1 MDEVKIAIVGMGI
14 GKPNAIALDANQRGR
29 VVALCDLDENR
40 MAELAKNLKSPV
52 KTYTDYKSVCQATDV
67 DAIFVGTPNQLHVPV
82 GLEAVRHGKHVLVTK
97 PLADSE
103 TAARQLVDE
112 AEEIGV
118 VNMMSLG
125 HRFGDSCQYLEQLD
139 KDGYFGDLYYAKARS
154 FRRNGIPIWRGKDQ
168 LRLNFI
174 QSGGGAFR
182 DMGVHVLDA
191 SWWLLGTPKPIY
203 ALGAAGAKFGPRGLG
218 YNGSTPNPEIV
229 EQFNTDDYGTGF
241 IVFEGGVSI
250 QIESFWA
257 AHRPNE
263 VQIEIFGTE
272 AGAKTN
278 PLTIY
283 RNSGGQPED
292 LTPEVEKQTL
302 SFERVAE
309 HFISCILDGKTCQ
322 APLQQGLEVQRMMEA
337 ILNSA
342 ETRQPIDLS
351 NQDV

>member
-1 MDEVKIAIVGMGI
+1 MPFLEIKNIKKHFQKKKGGLFSNSFDTVKA
-14 GKPNAIALDANQRGR
+14 
-29 VVALCDLDENR
+29 
-40 MAELAKNLKSPV
+40 
-52 KTYTDYKSVCQATDV
+52 V
-67 DAIFVGTPNQLHVPV
+67 D
-82 GLEAVRHGKHVLVTK
+82 
-97 PLADSE
+97 
-103 TAARQLVDE
+103 
-112 AEEIGV
+112 
-118 VNMMSLG
+118 
-125 HRFGDSCQYLEQLD
+125 
-139 KDGYFGDLYYAKARS
+139 
-154 FRRNGIPIWRGKDQ
+154 
-168 LRLNFI
+168 
-174 QSGGGAFR
+174 
-182 DMGVHVLDA
+182 
-191 SWWLLGTPKPIY
+191 
-203 ALGAAGAKFGPRGLG
+203 
-218 YNGSTPNPEIV
+218 
-229 EQFNTDDYGTGF
+229 
-241 IVFEGGVSI
+241 GVSI